1 MAIQQGGGWAA
12 RARGLVARLGLAVWA
27 AAMLLIGAIL
37 MASHWLGLPVPVLE
51 NPRLQAALAELGG
64 AGGRWQLVHV
74 LYSECRCSQRTLDY
88 LQRRA
93 TPAHT
98 LERLLLVGS
107 DAQAAS
113 AARQRGFLVEE
124 ITPAE
129 LSQRFQLEAAPLL
142 LVVDPE
148 GSVRYAG
155 GYTER
160 QQGLDYRDLTIL
172 ARLRERGGSER
183 LPAYGCAVSREL
195 QDQLDP
201 LGVKYLR

>member
-1 MAIQQGGGWAA
+1 MAIQQGGGGA
-12 RARGLVARLGLAVWA
+12 RTRRLAVRLGLAVWA
-27 AAMLLIGAIL
+27 AVMLLIGTIL

-51 NPRLQAALAELGG
+51 NPKLQAALAELGG
-64 AGGRWQLVHV
+64 AAGRWQLVHV
-74 LYSECRCSQRTLDY
+74 LYSQCRCSQRTLDY
-88 LQRRA
+88 LQQRA
-93 TPAHT
+93 TPAQT

-107 DAQAAS
+107 DAHAAS

-129 LSQRFQLEAAPLL
+129 LTERFQLEAAPLL

-148 GSVRYAG
+148 GTVRYAG
-155 GYTER
+155 GYTAR
-160 QQGLDYRDLTIL
+160 QQGLDYQDLTIL
-172 ARLRERGGSER
+172 ARLREHGGRER